1 MRECKLVQPLWR
13 IVWRSLIKLKMELPS
28 VQFSSV
34 TQSCPTLCDPK
45 NHRTTIWPSS
55 STLGVYSEKT
65 LVKKK
70 DTCTPMFIAAL
81 FTVVRL
87 WRQSKGPWTD
97 ERVKKMCYIYTMDCF
112 SAINK
117 NVIMPFAATWM
128 DIEII
133 ILSEVNQRKTS
144 VI

>member
-1 MRECKLVQPLWR
+1 
-13 IVWRSLIKLKMELPS
+13 
-28 VQFSSV
+28 
-34 TQSCPTLCDPK
+34 
-45 NHRTTIWPSS
+45 
-55 STLGVYSEKT
+55 
-65 LVKKK
+65 
-70 DTCTPMFIAAL
+70 MFIAAL